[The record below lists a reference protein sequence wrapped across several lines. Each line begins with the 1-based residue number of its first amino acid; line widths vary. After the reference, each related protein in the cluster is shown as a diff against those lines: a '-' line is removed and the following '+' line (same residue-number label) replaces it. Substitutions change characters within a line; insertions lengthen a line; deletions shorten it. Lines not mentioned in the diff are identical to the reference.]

1 MGTHNAKH
9 FEVYMFQEDFDMMR
23 HLVLLHPA
31 KETGG
36 NLFGLWSDN
45 QEPVLHVV
53 LGPAIGCTQT
63 EVSFYQSIPYLQRVG
78 KLLTEQFQLCHIGEW
93 HSHHQLH
100 LSEPSTGDSS
110 TVSRNF
116 PRGTCGFL
124 LIIANIIPD
133 GTVTLSPYLYK
144 EGRNTYERGEIK
156 LLRGEYRSPFK
167 EVEVIRRNIETD
179 EDKSTTAHEYW
190 LRVRKDPAEVK
201 TNASSRPE
209 QKNQDENTFAY
220 MFKEDR
226 EIIQKHLGLSQVTKT
241 EGDLLGL
248 WTNDNTPVVHVVLE
262 PNIKKEPRPVS
273 PNHQPKFTIQ
283 YRGCVVE
290 GYSLENIGKYI
301 LCPNEQ
307 HEPSPEESISMR
319 REYPNGGVL
328 ILAFWR
334 ETNGCKVIAISPY
347 LYNKGSESYQPLVME
362 YLLHG
367 KVFKQKINDNNGED
381 QEGSGGD
388 DKMEVDDPGRV
399 SPNFEQHN
407 LGFK

>member
-9 FEVYMFQEDFDMMR
+9 FEVYMFEEDAAMMTK
-23 HLVLLHPA
+23 LVLRHPA

-53 LGPAIGCTQT
+53 LGPAEGCTRT

-78 KLLTEQFQLCHIGEW
+78 KVLTEQFQLCHIGEW

-124 LIIANIIPD
+124 LIIANIIPN

-144 EGRNTYERGEIK
+144 EGRTTYERGEIK
-156 LLRGEYRSPFK
+156 FLGKCRSPFK
-167 EVEVIRRNIETD
+167 EVEVIRRNIETG
-179 EDKSTTAHEYW
+179 EDNSSTVHEYR
-190 LRVRKDPAEVK
+190 LRFQKDPEVK
-201 TNASSRPE
+201 TNTSSSPDL
-209 QKNQDENTFAY
+209 KNQEDNTFAY

-226 EIIQKHLGLSQVTKT
+226 EIIRKQLGLNQETKT

-273 PNHQPKFTIQ
+273 PNHQPKFIIQ
-283 YRGCVVE
+283 CRGCVE
-290 GYSLENIGKYI
+290 DGYSLENIGKYI

-307 HEPSPEESISMR
+307 HEPSPDESNIMR

-328 ILAFWR
+328 ILAFWH
-334 ETNGCKVIAISPY
+334 ETNGGKVIAISPY
-347 LYNKGSESYQPLVME
+347 LYNKGFEPYQPLVME
-362 YLLHG
+362 DLPQE
-367 KVFKQKINDNNGED
+367 KVFKQKINDTENGED
-381 QEGSGGD
+381 QEGSDD
-388 DKMEVDDPGRV
+388 DKMEVDDDPGRV
-399 SPNFEQHN
+399 SPNFEQHKSV
-407 LGFK
+407 FI